1 MNTRTTIAIAMMATA
16 LSVTAQD
23 VVEQINAIKLD
34 PQYVYGE
41 ASHENA
47 DTAFMAAVF
56 DLKMNLEVKLKTQL
70 DPGMLKN
77 KVRKLSRP
85 RGKRVKVMA
94 YIRNEDVLGI
104 PPAVPSI
111 PAAPTDEDASEGIV
125 MMPSQVPPPP
135 PPPVQTPQPAPSAT
149 TAATPRLASL
159 VTELMDTEHLQEAL
173 MVLEGHKRRGT
184 VPEFAPY
191 AKANHPKDMYLLIFD
206 REYNIPLAVLTP
218 EKPDGKRDNL
228 YKNSEDALSN
238 YADKIAVCF
247 TIR

>member
-1 MNTRTTIAIAMMATA
+1 MKIRTTIAITMMATA

-56 DLKMNLEVKLKTQL
+56 DLKVNLEAKLKTQL
-70 DPGMLKN
+70 DPGMLKS
-77 KVRKLSRP
+77 KVKKLLRP

-94 YIRNEDVLGI
+94 YIKNEDVLSS
-104 PPAVPSI
+104 PPAVPAI
-111 PAAPTDEDASEGIV
+111 PTAPTDEDVSEGIV

-135 PPPVQTPQPAPSAT
+135 PPSLQAPPPAPAPVAPVSHG
-149 TAATPRLASL
+149 LSSL
-159 VTELMDTEHLQEAL
+159 VKELMDTEHLKEAM

-184 VPEFAPY
+184 VAEFAPY
-191 AKANHPKDMYLLIFD
+191 AKAKHPKDMYLLIFD

-218 EKPDGKRDNL
+218 EKPDGTRDNL
-228 YKNSEDALSN
+228 YKNTEDSLSN
-238 YADKIAVCF
+238 YSDKIAVCF
-247 TIR
+247 TYK